1 MHVEMEDDLAT
12 ASPDIKEQFVARLRN
27 SLFLSDFSGFQ
38 DHFRKDVFVLLSDVV
53 EAPDVFLR
61 NYKKVNW
68 STRMDIPEHYKKL
81 ISVEEFSGFFTSDNF
96 TEEAILFH
104 GLPETKGACSGSE
117 PVVDHIP
124 SNV

>member
-1 MHVEMEDDLAT
+1 MGQQGYNVCKGANR
-12 ASPDIKEQFVARLRN
+12 SVRI
-27 SLFLSDFSGFQ
+27 
-38 DHFRKDVFVLLSDVV
+38 DVLKH
-53 EAPDVFLR
+53 PR
-61 NYKKVNW
+61 
-68 STRMDIPEHYKKL
+68 KL
-81 ISVEEFSGFFTSDNF
+81 ISAEEFSGFFTSDNF